1 MCRIL
6 GGLAQAQA
14 GRARRRGQVC
24 RVEGSRRMSCAGA
37 LQNENERVESG
48 EARVAKLAPG
58 WGRRGRARREVR
70 LLKGAI
76 DVAKGMVKRV
86 RRKRNV
92 ALRERV
98 GVRRHMRAVSS
109 SSSSSDGRP
118 GGVMIGISKTVDRHG
133 LIIHLACRE
142 SNALA
147 AGESNSDRQS
157 GVLAPG

>member
-1 MCRIL
+1 MC
-6 GGLAQAQA
+6 
-14 GRARRRGQVC
+14 GRAP
-24 RVEGSRRMSCAGA
+24 
-37 LQNENERVESG
+37 ERERTSG
-48 EARVAKLAPG
+48 ERRVAKLAPG
-58 WGRRGRARREVR
+58 WGRRGRARSEVR

-109 SSSSSDGRP
+109 SDGRA
-118 GGVMIGISKTVDRHG
+118 GGVMIGISKTVDRHVV
-133 LIIHLACRE
+133 HLACRE

-147 AGESNSDRQS
+147 AGESNNDRQS
-157 GVLAPG
+157 GALAPG

>member
-1 MCRIL
+1 MC
-6 GGLAQAQA
+6 
-14 GRARRRGQVC
+14 GRAPERERTSGERR
-24 RVEGSRRMSCAGA
+24 
-37 LQNENERVESG
+37 

-58 WGRRGRARREVR
+58 WGRRGRARSEVR

-76 DVAKGMVKRV
+76 DVAKGMGKRV

-98 GVRRHMRAVSS
+98 GVRRHMRAV

>member
-1 MCRIL
+1 M
-6 GGLAQAQA
+6 
-14 GRARRRGQVC
+14 RAR
-24 RVEGSRRMSCAGA
+24 SRTRT
-37 LQNENERVESG
+37 NEWRADAG

-58 WGRRGRARREVR
+58 WGRRGRARSEVR

-76 DVAKGMVKRV
+76 DVAKEMVKRV

-98 GVRRHMRAVSS
+98 GV

-157 GVLAPG
+157 GALARSGLNQPCATCERGTRHTLSLCAQPLP